1 MSNYRLLCF
10 SIINKTSISG
20 LVLMLLSVLVTKQ
33 QQQQQQQQI
42 QITIKNSGSKS
53 CEDLKSRKIFKFSY
67 LFLIKQTNGRQSH
80 FYMT

>member
-1 MSNYRLLCF
+1 
-10 SIINKTSISG
+10 
-20 LVLMLLSVLVTKQ
+20 MLLSVLVTK
-33 QQQQQQQQI
+33 QQQQQQI

-80 FYMT
+80 VYMT

>member
-1 MSNYRLLCF
+1 
-10 SIINKTSISG
+10 
-20 LVLMLLSVLVTKQ
+20 MLLLVLVTK

-67 LFLIKQTNGRQSH
+67 LFLIKQTNCRQSR
-80 FYMT
+80 FYLTRERNSSHDYERSSKK

>member
-1 MSNYRLLCF
+1 
-10 SIINKTSISG
+10 
-20 LVLMLLSVLVTKQ
+20 MLLSVLVTKQQ

-67 LFLIKQTNGRQSH
+67 LFLIKQTNGRQSR
-80 FYMT
+80 FYLT

>member
-1 MSNYRLLCF
+1 
-10 SIINKTSISG
+10 
-20 LVLMLLSVLVTKQ
+20 MLLSVLVTKQ

-67 LFLIKQTNGRQSH
+67 LFLIKQTNCRQSR
-80 FYMT
+80 FYLTRERNSSHDYERSSKK

>member
-1 MSNYRLLCF
+1 
-10 SIINKTSISG
+10 
-20 LVLMLLSVLVTKQ
+20 MLLSVLVTKQ
-33 QQQQQQQQI
+33 QQQQHQI

-67 LFLIKQTNGRQSH
+67 LFLIKQANGRQSH

>member
-1 MSNYRLLCF
+1 
-10 SIINKTSISG
+10 
-20 LVLMLLSVLVTKQ
+20 MLLLVLVTK

-67 LFLIKQTNGRQSH
+67 LFLIKLTNGRQSH
-80 FYMT
+80 FCMT

>member
-1 MSNYRLLCF
+1 
-10 SIINKTSISG
+10 
-20 LVLMLLSVLVTKQ
+20 MLLSVLVSKQ

-67 LFLIKQTNGRQSH
+67 FFLIKQTNGRQSH

>member
-1 MSNYRLLCF
+1 
-10 SIINKTSISG
+10 
-20 LVLMLLSVLVTKQ
+20 MLLSVLVKK
-33 QQQQQQQQI
+33 QQQQQQQI

>member
-1 MSNYRLLCF
+1 
-10 SIINKTSISG
+10 
-20 LVLMLLSVLVTKQ
+20 MLLSVLVTKQ

-42 QITIKNSGSKS
+42 QIIIKNSGSKS
-53 CEDLKSRKIFKFSY
+53 CEDLKSRNIFKFSY